1 MCQLTKFRNVFKWSV
16 NFSYYIKGKMSKVVK
31 RKGIIK
37 KISKK
42 ICQYS
47 LITKYKSF
55 VRTHFDYGDV
65 IYDLTNNERFSQK

>member
-1 MCQLTKFRNVFKWSV
+1 
-16 NFSYYIKGKMSKVVK
+16 MSKVVK

-42 ICQYS
+42 LRQYS

-65 IYDLTNNERFSQK
+65 IYDLQIMKDSVKNN